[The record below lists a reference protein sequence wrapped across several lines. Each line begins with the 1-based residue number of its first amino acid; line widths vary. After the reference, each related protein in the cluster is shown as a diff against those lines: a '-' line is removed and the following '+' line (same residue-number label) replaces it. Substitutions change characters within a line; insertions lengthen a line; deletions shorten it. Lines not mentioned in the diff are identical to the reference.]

1 MKHEPLSFL
10 RNLANIIRYGRK
22 YKDSFFCDLFG
33 HDRKALLELYNAL
46 NDSDYKDPA
55 QIEVVTIENAIYIT
69 TKNDVAYLLDGVINL
84 YEHQS
89 TYNPNMPV
97 RFLVYLGQEYQ
108 NYLSKAEDDIY
119 GKKLLTLPTPKCVVF
134 YNGSKEMPARYDLR
148 LSDSFLKKDVEADA
162 ELVTHV
168 YNVNAGYNTELM
180 DKCSALY
187 GYSVLIGKIGE
198 YQKTMKLKGAIDRA
212 IRECIEEDILKEY
225 LLSQRSEVLGML
237 LFDYD
242 RKKHEKGLRE
252 EGLAEGLAKGEEE
265 RLALQ
270 NELDELR
277 KENER
282 LKELAGV

>member
-1 MKHEPLSFL
+1 MKHESLSFL

-108 NYLSKAEDDIY
+108 KYLSKAEDDIY

-134 YNGSKEMPARYDLR
+134 YNGSKEMP
-148 LSDSFLKKDVEADA
+148 ENQ
-162 ELVTHV
+162 E
-168 YNVNAGYNTELM
+168 TER
-180 DKCSALY
+180 C
-187 GYSVLIGKIGE
+187 
-198 YQKTMKLKGAIDRA
+198 
-212 IRECIEEDILKEY
+212 
-225 LLSQRSEVLGML
+225 
-237 LFDYD
+237 
-242 RKKHEKGLRE
+242 H
-252 EGLAEGLAKGEEE
+252 
-265 RLALQ
+265 
-270 NELDELR
+270 
-277 KENER
+277 
-282 LKELAGV
+282 